1 MYKFAFTYLVRQ
13 DKKSWNDFSTS
24 LYLLNKNILSKID
37 CKFKILIFCEGEPS
51 KKAVSLI
58 NALLKKSIKI
68 VLRKISLQNYVK
80 RKSSEKYKKYFPHVS
95 DCTKTFSIGYRDM
108 CKFFAFDI
116 FKDKELKD
124 SEYFIRLDTDSF
136 FLDVRK
142 KFIYNLQNIKADYG
156 YIYTTIQLE
165 DKSVSLGFGNCLY
178 NFCKQKEIKNYL
190 PKDYLHICQ
199 EATSNPKLFYT
210 NFEVINLKWIK
221 NNLHTEL
228 LKYIIKEKGIYNF
241 RWGDSLIRYYSIK
254 LIGAD
259 VLPLRGCLYKHQSIF
274 DSRNFIKRIFSK
286 IYFKINS
293 KLHRDQFEIKT
304 TKLDRFF
311 LDIKKL

>member
-13 DKKSWNDFSTS
+13 DKKTWNNLSTS
-24 LYLLNKNILSKID
+24 LYLLNKNILSRIN

-51 KKAVSLI
+51 IKAMKLI
-58 NALLKKSIKI
+58 NSLLKKNIKI
-68 VLRKISLQNYVK
+68 VLKKISLQNYVK
-80 RKSSEKYKKYFPHVS
+80 RKFSDNYKEYFPHVS

-108 CKFFAFDI
+108 CRFFAFDI

-124 SEYFIRLDTDSF
+124 SEYFIRLDSDSF
-136 FLDVRK
+136 FLDVRRS
-142 KFIYNLQNIKADYG
+142 FIYNLQNIKADYG

-178 NFCKQKEIKNYL
+178 NFCKKNKSINYLKKNYL
-190 PKDYLHICQ
+190 DICQ
-199 EATSNPKLFYT
+199 EATLKPKLYYT
-210 NFEVINLKWIK
+210 NFEVIKLKWIK
-221 NNLHTEL
+221 KDLYTKI
-228 LKYIIKEKGIYNF
+228 LKHIIREKGIYNF
-241 RWGDSLIRYYSIK
+241 RWGDALIRYYSIK

-286 IYFKINS
+286 LYFKINS
-293 KLHRDQFEIKT
+293 SFGRDEFEIKT
-304 TKLDRFF
+304 SKLDRFF